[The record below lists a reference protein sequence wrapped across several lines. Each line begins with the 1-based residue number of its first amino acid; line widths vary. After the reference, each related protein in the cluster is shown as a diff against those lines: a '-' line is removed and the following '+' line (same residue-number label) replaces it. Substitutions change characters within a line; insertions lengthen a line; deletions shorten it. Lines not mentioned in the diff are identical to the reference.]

1 MAAGGGG
8 APELAR
14 GGRRQMGPEEIAGK
28 AAVIRRHVIRMIAP
42 RGQGYVAQG
51 LGAADLFAALYFGE
65 MTLEPSDPA
74 WAGRDR
80 FYLSTAHNSAVFH
93 ATLAERGLIPLSA
106 LEDYCRDGSTLEIN
120 VSERLGPAVEATLGS
135 LGQGPSVAVGAALAA
150 KRRGEDYRC
159 YVMLGD
165 GEMQEGQVWEAA
177 MAAASFRLDN
187 LCVVIDMNWMQVE
200 GHTDRVHA
208 MAPVADKWRAF
219 GWAADEVDGHDIAA
233 VLDALDRARATK
245 GRPSVIIA
253 ETLVGKGAPSLEGIR
268 SHNMRLPPDVAAK
281 ALAELEGAR

>member
-1 MAAGGGG
+1 MAAGGGRTPD
-8 APELAR
+8 AAR
-14 GGRRQMGPEEIAGK
+14 NGRRQMGPEEIARK
-28 AAVIRRHVIRMIAP
+28 AAIIRRHVIRMIAP

-51 LGAADLFAALYFGE
+51 LGAADLFATLYFGE
-65 MTLEPSDPA
+65 MTLEPSDPT

-93 ATLAERGLIPLSA
+93 ATLAERGLIPPAA
-106 LEDYCRDGSTLEIN
+106 LEEYCRDGSTLEIN

-177 MAAASFRLDN
+177 MAAASFRLDS
-187 LCVVIDMNWMQVE
+187 LCVIIDMNWMQVE
-200 GHTDRVHA
+200 GHTDKVHA

-219 GWAADEVDGHDIAA
+219 GWAAEEVDGHDIAA
-233 VLDALDRARATK
+233 VLDALDRARAIK
-245 GRPSVIIA
+245 GQPSVIIA
-253 ETLVGKGAPSLEGIR
+253 ETLVGKGAPCLEGIR
-268 SHNMRLPPDVAAK
+268 SHNMRLPQDVAAK
-281 ALAELEGAR
+281 ALAELEGV